1 MRIAPPL
8 FQPALSRGPI
18 RGRISPPQRQLLRF
32 TSIIRIMESEPKVKT
47 PLYDGALQ
55 CEIAYFAIAAQG
67 DPVNRFAAS
76 PQ

>member
-8 FQPALSRGPI
+8 LQPALSRGPI

-47 PLYDGALQ
+47 PLYDGEGSRCSARSPILLLLLK
-55 CEIAYFAIAAQG
+55 EI
-67 DPVNRFAAS
+67 R
-76 PQ
+76 